1 LFEKIGC
8 FSKQI
13 LTFNLLQFQE
23 EFKRMKEEEDEKRTK
38 LETEMHGWTDTNP
51 NPEIVGTDPTKSH
64 GTDNPEIIGT
74 DPTKS
79 HATSQ

>member
-1 LFEKIGC
+1 
-8 FSKQI
+8 
-13 LTFNLLQFQE
+13 
-23 EFKRMKEEEDEKRTK
+23 MKEEEDEKRTK

-64 GTDNPEIIGT
+64 GTDNPEIVGSDNPEIVGTDNPEIIGS

>member
-1 LFEKIGC
+1 
-8 FSKQI
+8 
-13 LTFNLLQFQE
+13 
-23 EFKRMKEEEDEKRTK
+23 MKEEEDEKRTK

-64 GTDNPEIIGT
+64 GTDNPEIVGTDNPEIIGS